1 MLTCTKSTRGCS
13 LLWGRFLKKE
23 LLALA
28 DTGFQI
34 SFKLKASKYERKQ
47 LSFLYLQPLLANVLV
62 GLEGF
67 RCAIKHNGTVPHDQC
82 AV

>member
-1 MLTCTKSTRGCS
+1 MLTCKEHPRVLFFYRC
-13 LLWGRFLKKE
+13 RFLKKE

-28 DTGFQI
+28 DTGFRI
-34 SFKLKASKYERKQ
+34 SFKLKSSKYERKQ